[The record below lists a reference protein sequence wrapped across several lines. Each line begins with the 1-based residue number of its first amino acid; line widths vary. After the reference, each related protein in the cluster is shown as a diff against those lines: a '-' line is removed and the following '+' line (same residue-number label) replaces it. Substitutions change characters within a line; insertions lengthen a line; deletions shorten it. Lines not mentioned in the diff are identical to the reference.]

1 MDNLIQPESFDIP
14 IPVRIIAG
22 ETLKEL
28 LLHMEEIGGSDLF
41 ILGGGEVWTKRFSK
55 MVKLTK
61 RKLSDKEAFG
71 IITEI
76 YGTNAEAKLGS
87 GTKIDTSL
95 EFMSLDSEGKQNR
108 HRFRVNAISCLRN
121 GRKSITITLRSIPS
135 VPRSIHSQNVDAEL
149 IEACQLADSGLIVV
163 AGATGNGKTT
173 LLAGLI
179 RDQVEAAA
187 GNRVVV
193 TIESPIEFVYDDI
206 DKPSSIITQLEVGQ
220 HVGSFDEGVINSLR
234 MAPSTILIGETRDQ
248 ETAEAAVESSTTGH
262 VVFTTVHANTAAE
275 TIYRLLSLFPEELQ
289 HQAKQNIIQSLKV
302 IVAQR
307 LIPTIDGKR
316 TAIREYIVF
325 NQEIKEA
332 LLSANNLGA
341 CAFQMV
347 EKHGKPMIKDIIDKF
362 EAGIIS
368 EEEFKRQKMNYD
380 KGDSDAS

>member
-1 MDNLIQPESFDIP
+1 MNEENVFFMD

-22 ETLKEL
+22 STLRDL
-28 LLHMEEIGGSDLF
+28 LVRMEDIGGSDLF
-41 ILGGGEVWTKRFSK
+41 IMGGSEVWTKRFSK

-61 RKLSDKEAFG
+61 RKLSDKEAFS

-95 EFMSLDSEGKQNR
+95 EFVTNDAAGNSLR

-121 GRKSITITLRSIPS
+121 GRKSITITLRTIPS
-135 VPRSIHSQNVDAEL
+135 VPRSIHEQDVDQEL
-149 IEACQLADSGLIVV
+149 IEACQMADSGLIVV

-179 RDQVEAAA
+179 RDQIEAIA
-187 GNRVVV
+187 GNRVIV

-220 HVGSFDEGVINSLR
+220 HVESFGDGVINSLR

-262 VVFTTVHANTAAE
+262 VVFTTVHANTAPE
-275 TIYRLLSLFPEELQ
+275 TIYRLLSLFPEEMQ

-307 LIPTIDGKR
+307 LIPTVDGKR
-316 TAIREYIVF
+316 TAIREYLIF
-325 NQEIKEA
+325 NQEIKD
-332 LLSANNLGA
+332 LLLASNNLAA
-341 CAFQMV
+341 CAFDIV
-347 EKHGKPMIKDIIDKF
+347 EKYGKPMMKDVSEKF
-362 EAGIIS
+362 ERGMIS
-368 EEEFKRQKMNYD
+368 ETEFNRQKLNYD
-380 KGDSDAS
+380 RGGSANAN